1 MASRTARSDDSF
13 PARRL
18 PHAAPL
24 TVAAVASR
32 LGVAAS
38 TLRTWD
44 RRYGLGPSSHEAGS
58 HRRYTPADV
67 ARLERMRELTLQGVA
82 PADAADLATRG
93 EEEPVPGDDGGER
106 PPARPEEGMLVDPLS
121 LAAAAVE
128 PDPARTARMV
138 DQVVRQDGIVDAWL
152 SLVQPALGMIA
163 QRGRTD
169 RPGSDP
175 EIVLADAVLA
185 AVRAVASAADRNHR
199 YSADPRSRGG
209 TGGSV
214 LLLAGGEGRMRAH
227 VIAAGLV
234 ERGIGARVLRAGTDV
249 LEETRQVVA
258 ERGTRVLAILGQP
271 AGAEEV
277 VRGVSEDGGVQVF
290 LLGSDAVDVW
300 LPGVQRVRTIRAA
313 VDEIAEAL
321 TD

>member
-1 MASRTARSDDSF
+1 
-13 PARRL
+13 

-93 EEEPVPGDDGGER
+93 EEDPVPSGEER

-128 PDPARTARMV
+128 PDPVRTARMV

-175 EIVLADAVLA
+175 EVVLADAVLA

-199 YSADPRSRGG
+199 YPSDPRSRAG

-227 VIAAGLV
+227 VIGAGLV
-234 ERGIGARVLRAGTDV
+234 ERGIGARVLRTGTDV

-258 ERGTRVLAILGQP
+258 ERGTRVLAVIGQP
-271 AGAEEV
+271 AGAEDV

-321 TD
+321 AD